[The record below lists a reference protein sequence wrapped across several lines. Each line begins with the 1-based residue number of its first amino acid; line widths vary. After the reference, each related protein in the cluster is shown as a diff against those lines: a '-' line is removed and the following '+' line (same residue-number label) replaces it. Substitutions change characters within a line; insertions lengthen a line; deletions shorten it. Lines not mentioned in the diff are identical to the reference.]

1 MSKITAVIVDD
12 EVKNNELLNIYLKKY
27 CPIIDVIALSTS
39 VQEAIPLINDLQ
51 PKLIFLDI
59 VMQDGTGFDVIEA
72 IEYEDYSAVFI
83 TAFQEYAV
91 TAFKFNA
98 IDFLLK
104 PIEPKDLMATVKIV
118 EENLKNKLHTTNLQ
132 IQSTKKSI

>member
-51 PKLIFLDI
+51 PKLIF
-59 VMQDGTGFDVIEA
+59 
-72 IEYEDYSAVFI
+72 
-83 TAFQEYAV
+83 
-91 TAFKFNA
+91 
-98 IDFLLK
+98 
-104 PIEPKDLMATVKIV
+104 
-118 EENLKNKLHTTNLQ
+118 
-132 IQSTKKSI
+132 